1 MRTSKTGRGPWPP
14 ESRPSWPRRVALG
27 PLVLI
32 TLGVSGA
39 WISNLARWSPIAR
52 SLSAS
57 RWWRCSSPGVASFGQ
72 WKSASRE
79 VCAVPR
85 VRTGYKAIFWLVS
98 LLVLIA
104 LVFPYILPCSIKR
117 RSTMK
122 ARFAFI
128 ALLALLSTPALAALQ
143 TVTLSVPGMTCAA
156 CPITVKAALNKVDGV
171 SQVDVSY
178 ADLEAVVTFDD
189 ARTSVEALTE
199 ATINAGYPS
208 TPTSS
213 QADRE

>member
-1 MRTSKTGRGPWPP
+1 
-14 ESRPSWPRRVALG
+14 
-27 PLVLI
+27 
-32 TLGVSGA
+32 
-39 WISNLARWSPIAR
+39 
-52 SLSAS
+52 
-57 RWWRCSSPGVASFGQ
+57 
-72 WKSASRE
+72 
-79 VCAVPR
+79 
-85 VRTGYKAIFWLVS
+85 
-98 LLVLIA
+98 
-104 LVFPYILPCSIKR
+104 
-117 RSTMK
+117 MK

-143 TVTLSVPGMTCAA
+143 T
-156 CPITVKAALNKVDGV
+156 ALNKVDGV